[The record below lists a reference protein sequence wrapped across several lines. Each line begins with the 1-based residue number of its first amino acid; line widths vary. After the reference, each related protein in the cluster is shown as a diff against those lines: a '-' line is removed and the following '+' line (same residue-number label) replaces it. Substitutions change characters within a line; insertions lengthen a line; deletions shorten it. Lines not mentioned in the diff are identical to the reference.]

1 MTARVL
7 GQLRRGATALFVA
20 LAGCNNP
27 VIDAQIEALGGE
39 SPDTPAGPF
48 HRPGQP
54 CVLCHGVYYGADP
67 QLVIGGTVFRD
78 RQTLMPVENAKV
90 VLYDSVGDIYEMT
103 TNCNGNF
110 MREHGELDP
119 QFPLYAEI
127 YCPVYGP
134 DGAVLTDAQGNPQL
148 KVKAMS
154 SWISRDGSCA
164 GCHTLKGRATDSV
177 GWVVCNEEGD
187 TNPIPDQRADCEG
200 KPPKTAQDS
209 GQNAGGGGS

>member
-1 MTARVL
+1 MR
-7 GQLRRGATALFVA
+7 ATVIALSLA
-20 LAGCNNP
+20 LAGCTNP
-27 VIDAQIEALGGE
+27 IVDAKIEALGGE
-39 SPDTPAGPF
+39 SPDTPVGEF

-54 CVLCHGVYYGADP
+54 CVLCHSTYYGSDP
-67 QLVIGGTVFRD
+67 ELVIGGTVFRD

-90 VLYDSVGDIYEMT
+90 VLYDSVGDVFEMT

-110 MREHGELDP
+110 MREKGDRDP

-134 DGAVLTDAQGNPQL
+134 DGTVLLDGSGNPQT

-164 GCHTLKGRATDSV
+164 GCHTLRGRAVDSV

-200 KPPKTAQDS
+200 KPPKTQSSDGGEQS
-209 GQNAGGGGS
+209 GTGGGGG